1 MNPHAATPMLSVI
14 DPRALAVRN
23 VGYCR
28 HPDGPEIDPRITRQR
43 FDAAGRLVES
53 WDPRLWGTAP
63 QPNLTTRYGL
73 SGQPVLTDSV
83 DAGWQLSLPDQAGLP
98 CSFWDARGSQRYSEF
113 DDQQRPVSVMEQL
126 AGERPRVVERFI
138 YGSAD
143 SVFCEH
149 NQCGQLIRHDHPAG
163 TQHVVDYGLAGT
175 VLVEAQRFL
184 IELETPNWP
193 VEPDARDGFLEA
205 KSFITRHT
213 LNPGAELQ
221 RQTDAMG
228 NVRTFGYDV
237 TGKLSVVWLQMADP
251 GKPPQRPVSDIRY
264 NAQDQ
269 VERETA
275 GNGVVTRIE
284 YAADDGRLI
293 RLTAA
298 VGNQKPLQDLNYVYD
313 AMGNIVELHDL
324 SQSVTHF
331 NNQRIDPIN
340 RYRYD
345 SLYQLVEAQ
354 GWEVSQPSHGP
365 ALPEL
370 LPTPLDPN
378 QRRNYTQRFE
388 YDRGGN
394 LITRQH
400 SGAPGF
406 SMFTSARSNRS
417 LGQRDDG
424 SLPGEPEIT
433 SGFDAAG
440 NQQELQRGQ
449 AMLWDSRNQLHRVT
463 LVNRETEPDDY
474 ECYRYDRPG
483 HRLRKTG
490 FAHSGGR
497 TLRTEVRYLPGLEI
511 HHQTDGEE
519 HHVISVEAGRG
530 NVRALHWP
538 EGAHS
543 DQLRYSLS
551 DHLGSSTL
559 ELDDDAGVLTQEH
572 YYPFGGTACW
582 AGKSALVAKYKTIR
596 YSGKERDAT
605 GLYYYGYRYY
615 APWLQCWISAD
626 PAGSVDGLNL
636 FAMVGNAPL
645 VHVDLAGTVR
655 SSISNDEAITAS
667 KMHFKQHLLP
677 IIVAR
682 KESDKE
688 KAVDNLM
695 RLTGS
700 QRAENVGELL
710 EKINTM
716 LELAPPSFNF
726 NPDDVHLFKGPTMMN
741 AWATLLPQSGISSKN
756 SAEYSMFDYRN
767 SPIDLMR
774 ISGGAERENFNSY
787 LRPVYGAL
795 QIMDFSD
802 AAGSADFY
810 GRAAFIFKEE
820 NKDYMTF
827 TGQDSLQGKVF
838 GGKFTID
845 NLAAVEN
852 YYPVISS
859 LPGSMVN
866 LVKNSSPEVLS
877 LRSSIGDFMYVEWQS
892 HSPMYWGS
900 AAKVV
905 FETDEDRGATNLE
918 SLGISCSGI
927 ERLSLSM
934 NKNLAKT

>member
-1 MNPHAATPMLSVI
+1 MAI
-14 DPRALAVRN
+14 RN

-28 HPDGPEIDPRITRQR
+28 PPESPVIDPRITRQR

-63 QPNLTTRYGL
+63 KPNLITRYGL

-83 DAGWQLSLPDQAGLP
+83 DAGWQLSLLDQAGLP
-98 CSFWDARGSQRYSEF
+98 CSFWDARGSRRHTDF
-113 DDQQRPVSVMEQL
+113 DDQQRPIIVTEQAAEEVS
-126 AGERPRVVERFI
+126 RVVERLA
-138 YGSAD
+138 YGGSD

-406 SMFTSARSNRS
+406 SMFTTTRSNRS

-424 SLPGEPEIT
+424 SLPGEPEIA

-463 LVNRETEPDDY
+463 LVNRETDPDDY
-474 ECYRYDRPG
+474 ECYRYYRPG

-490 FAHSGGR
+490 FAQSSGR
-497 TLRTEVRYLPGLEI
+497 TLCSEVRYLHGLEI
-511 HHQTDGEE
+511 HCHADGEE
-519 HHVISVEAGRG
+519 LHVISVEAERS
-530 NVRALHWP
+530 NVRVLHWP
-538 EGAHS
+538 QGEHD
-543 DQLRYSLS
+543 DQWRYSLS

-559 ELDDDAGVLTQEH
+559 ELDYESGVLTQEH

-582 AGKSALVAKYKTIR
+582 AGKGALVAKYKTIR

-615 APWLQCWISAD
+615 APWLQRWISPD
-626 PAGSVDGLNL
+626 PAGEVDGLNR
-636 FAMVGNAPL
+636 FAMVGSNPVNFA
-645 VHVDLAGTVR
+645 DRFGLAGEQ
-655 SSISNDEAITAS
+655 S
-667 KMHFKQHLLP
+667 
-677 IIVAR
+677 
-682 KESDKE
+682 
-688 KAVDNLM
+688 
-695 RLTGS
+695 TGS
-700 QRAENVGELL
+700 QIFRMAIFFALL
-710 EKINTM
+710 ALLGTGM
-716 LELAPPSFNF
+716 
-726 NPDDVHLFKGPTMMN
+726 
-741 AWATLLPQSGISSKN
+741 AWATYKSPIGGIALGAAVLGGLQLQSFLQTKPTAESGFVEEIRNLATALSNKAKLTEDESKKFLNFAFAHRHDAEDNEVGLRTFLTDTGKIFGYIGPGSNLEKAKNVLGSEKNPERGLKRLGYKSILLRDPLETPSSLQSGVYVESFEVKRSMPVSGLRKTGKTSQTSSSSSSSSTQPQAKSTAGKSMEIDTQVVDSILGDPSDPRHKSISSTIN
-756 SAEYSMFDYRN
+756 R
-767 SPIDLMR
+767 L
-774 ISGGAERENFNSY
+774 REG
-787 LRPVYGAL
+787 RTGAL
-795 QIMDFSD
+795 NWHRHQDGFW
-802 AAGSADFY
+802 SADLHGY
-810 GRAAFIFKEE
+810 
-820 NKDYMTF
+820 
-827 TGQDSLQGKVF
+827 
-838 GGKFTID
+838 
-845 NLAAVEN
+845 
-852 YYPVISS
+852 
-859 LPGSMVN
+859 PGSS
-866 LVKNSSPEVLS
+866 K
-877 LRSSIGDFMYVEWQS
+877 
-892 HSPMYWGS
+892 
-900 AAKVV
+900 
-905 FETDEDRGATNLE
+905 RGAYRLILSHQDGAHRVE
-918 SLGISCSGI
+918 GI
-927 ERLSLSM
+927 R
-934 NKNLAKT
+934 NPH